1 MYDPLLA
8 RFISADTVV
17 PGSDPLTVA
26 SLDAVERSAWA
37 SGGSGPANPQNLN
50 RYAYTL
56 NNPVYVT
63 DPSGHCPWCVGAL
76 LGGGIDLAV
85 QLVTNGGD
93 IQKVNWAQVGVSA
106 VAGAIGVGVGAQ
118 IAKAATSVATKIAL
132 NATASAV
139 ISSGGAL
146 LQNEAQ
152 EFLTP
157 CQFEPVDPIRAA
169 AVGAVTGGIGA
180 AVGETLQGGA
190 IALQD
195 KRIRGLSPLQ
205 RSYHDSYALIPDPN
219 AISIYKR
226 MYSAGGI
233 LSTTMSNSTP

>member
-1 MYDPLLA
+1 M
-8 RFISADTVV
+8 
-17 PGSDPLTVA
+17 
-26 SLDAVERSAWA
+26 
-37 SGGSGPANPQNLN
+37 
-50 RYAYTL
+50 
-56 NNPVYVT
+56 
-63 DPSGHCPWCVGAL
+63 
-76 LGGGIDLAV
+76 
-85 QLVTNGGD
+85 
-93 IQKVNWAQVGVSA
+93 
-106 VAGAIGVGVGAQ
+106 
-118 IAKAATSVATKIAL
+118 
-132 NATASAV
+132 
-139 ISSGGAL
+139 

-180 AVGETLQGGA
+180 AVGETLQGV
-190 IALQD
+190 QD

-205 RSYHDSYALIPDPN
+205 RSYQDSYALIPDPN